1 MRKDEERGAGA
12 LGGGT
17 SDGREAGGGGEAGAG
32 RGAGGGGEGGRRGAG
47 GDGWAGSSGLF
58 GIWVT
63 AISRLPR
70 SFYLSF
76 HSLALRL

>member
-1 MRKDEERGAGA
+1 MAERKE
-12 LGGGT
+12 GGG
-17 SDGREAGGGGEAGAG
+17 R
-32 RGAGGGGEGGRRGAG
+32 
-47 GDGWAGSSGLF
+47 GWAGSSGLF

-63 AISRLPR
+63 AISRLPL